1 MKRTLLIAILVITA
15 GCGVRAKSMLDSD
28 AAHYAPHQ
36 GDVCLLAG
44 SPPED
49 LGFEVLGRV
58 VATKKSYGS
67 TDQLF
72 PAMAREARNMG
83 ADAIINL
90 QAGQRFKGPLPWR
103 VTSPTGDG
111 MAIKVMPDASALDCH
126 AAGGKVSPSTTK
138 PVIVVQV
145 PAPVEH
151 SDDLYADLIR
161 LNDLRERGILTDAEF
176 NAEKKELLD
185 DN

>member
-1 MKRTLLIAILVITA
+1 MRHTLLIAAVVLVA
-15 GCGVRAKSMLDSD
+15 GCGVRAKSMIE
-28 AAHYAPHQ
+28 PHQ

-44 SPPED
+44 SPPKD

-111 MAIKVMPDASALDCH
+111 MAIKVFPDGSALDCH
-126 AAGGKVSPSTTK
+126 AAGGKLSRSKVQPAY
-138 PVIVVQV
+138 VVQT
-145 PAPVEH
+145 PAPVEKEH
-151 SDDLYADLIR
+151 DSSDDLYADLIR